1 MAKTLEYCMNLNY
14 RAEVVRKNGMY
25 RMFIPELVVCAEDD
39 SIERAYEKLET
50 AKEEY
55 FKRMIEGGYEDYIVE
70 PEMQGRTA
78 KRYRADRFSEFGVFF
93 IKLMI
98 TVFLLL
104 ILMGVT
110 YKLIEGKGKSKIA
123 SSWMPEAIVEP
134 HIFVYHKIKD
144 INAKL
149 KDMPMER
156 REEIRAEISEALNNS
171 KPFLDEF
178 VVFFSQYRNEL
189 CGYDGKQTKAVKR
202 HVSTKAIQN
211 KSE

>member
-1 MAKTLEYCMNLNY
+1 MAKSIEYCKNLNY
-14 RAEVVRKNGMY
+14 KAEVTKKNGMY
-25 RMFIPELVVCAEDD
+25 RMFIPELMVYAEDD
-39 SIERAYEKLET
+39 NIERAYEKLET

-70 PEMQGRTA
+70 PEMQRRTA
-78 KRYRADRFSEFGVFF
+78 KRYGPDRFSEFGLFI

-98 TVFLLL
+98 TMFALL

-110 YKLIEGKGKSKIA
+110 YKLIEGKVKNKIA
-123 SSWMPEAIVEP
+123 STGISAAIREP
-134 HIFVYHKIKD
+134 HRFVYNKIKD
-144 INAKL
+144 LNAKL
-149 KDMPMER
+149 KDMPTER
-156 REEIRAEISEALNNS
+156 REAIRAEIRDTLNNS

-178 VVFFSQYRNEL
+178 AVFFSQYRNEL

-202 HVSTKAIQN
+202 YVSTKAIQN